1 MRIKAHKTHSRAERL
16 NSAESERVMLK
27 KALKKLNICQEAYC
41 ETMSALIER
50 FRAKGLKEEYERKC
64 GKLRGYLE
72 CLSDMDVITTSEM
85 INLYG
90 YYFSEDRSKDV
101 K

>member
-1 MRIKAHKTHSRAERL
+1 
-16 NSAESERVMLK
+16 
-27 KALKKLNICQEAYC
+27 
-41 ETMSALIER
+41 MSALIER

-90 YYFSEDRSKDV
+90 YYFFRG
-101 K
+101 